1 MTDTTIDTDTVEP
14 NGSQRGIGDNSRHAI
29 LDDLQPLMDFMPP
42 SYAELESEVEGLLSR
57 RDQLLDGVSRMPQA
71 IPDEDTERRASDLAR
86 MIGAAIRTSETTR
99 MARNEPAR
107 QAQALVNAVYGRIAE
122 PLVRARATVL
132 ERLTTFQR
140 AKADAERRRLEEVA
154 RKRREDAEQQRREA
168 AIIEKNAN
176 TEAEIDL
183 AIGRTDL
190 AAQAEA
196 DALQAQQA
204 ALAKPAELSRA
215 RGEYGATASLRQYWD
230 FSDLD
235 RDNLDLAAL
244 RPYIPQAALEQ
255 AVRAYIK
262 AGGRQLRGVTIFS
275 ATKTAVR

>member
-107 QAQALVNAVYGRIAE
+107 QAQALVIE
-122 PLVRARATVL
+122 P
-132 ERLTTFQR
+132 
-140 AKADAERRRLEEVA
+140 
-154 RKRREDAEQQRREA
+154 
-168 AIIEKNAN
+168 
-176 TEAEIDL
+176 
-183 AIGRTDL
+183 
-190 AAQAEA
+190 
-196 DALQAQQA
+196 
-204 ALAKPAELSRA
+204 
-215 RGEYGATASLRQYWD
+215 
-230 FSDLD
+230 
-235 RDNLDLAAL
+235 
-244 RPYIPQAALEQ
+244 RP
-255 AVRAYIK
+255 
-262 AGGRQLRGVTIFS
+262 G
-275 ATKTAVR
+275 